1 MSRKPIEEQIRESE
15 ERLKQLKA
23 KAAQL
28 AAKERAALKAKQ
40 RQEDTR
46 RKIQHGGL
54 VVLAGLAE
62 LDKGVLLGAL
72 LDVADKL
79 NSDQREAFMSRA
91 KARGDHLLA
100 TQARTN
106 EKSAAAQ
113 AQD

>member
-79 NSDQREAFMSRA
+79 NSDQREAFTSRA

-100 TQARTN
+100 TQAQTN
-106 EKSAAAQ
+106 DKSAAAQ